1 MKLTFLVLAAGSILI
16 SASLLYLL
24 WVARA
29 RCGEF
34 ERLMGL
40 LHAEYRSGAVRNDY
54 AAFFHSLIPHYLN
67 RRLQQAGWQLRPRY
81 IMAPLFAGFVVVGF
95 ATISS
100 GPAGGGMAA
109 LALLGLSAGTLQICA
124 RRRMRALSEAM
135 PGFLEKVRQAIA
147 VGNSLPGALERAAT
161 NSSPVVAAA
170 MAATIR
176 RMHNGSGVAESLER
190 CAGEFDIYDLRL
202 LATAA
207 RTNLRFG
214 GSMTQIL
221 RNMIENVRRRT
232 AIERELRAS
241 TTQIRASA
249 WVLGMLPALVAAMV
263 MLSNRSYAR
272 WFWEKEAGHKMLVY
286 ALVSQFI
293 GVWLMR
299 IIARTRY

>member
-109 LALLGLSAGTLQICA
+109 LALRRTIRTAWARRTRRSGRRRRPTRTSPRTRPAPIRPRTRRARTLPRTRPAPTISA
-124 RRRMRALSEAM
+124 RRR
-135 PGFLEKVRQAIA
+135 PPI
-147 VGNSLPGALERAAT
+147 T
-161 NSSPVVAAA
+161 
-170 MAATIR
+170 
-176 RMHNGSGVAESLER
+176 
-190 CAGEFDIYDLRL
+190 
-202 LATAA
+202 
-207 RTNLRFG
+207 
-214 GSMTQIL
+214 
-221 RNMIENVRRRT
+221 RRRT
-232 AIERELRAS
+232 
-241 TTQIRASA
+241 
-249 WVLGMLPALVAAMV
+249 
-263 MLSNRSYAR
+263 
-272 WFWEKEAGHKMLVY
+272 
-286 ALVSQFI
+286 
-293 GVWLMR
+293 
-299 IIARTRY
+299 TR

>member
-1 MKLTFLVLAAGSILI
+1 MRLPFLVLAAGCMLV

-29 RCGEF
+29 RRDEF

-40 LHAEYRSGAVRNDY
+40 LQVEYSPSVVRNDY
-54 AAFFHSLIPHYLN
+54 AAFFHSLIPRGLN

-81 IMAPLFAGFVVVGF
+81 ITASFLACLVAVGF
-95 ATISS
+95 AIKFV

-109 LALLGLSAGTLQICA
+109 LAILGLGVGTLQICA

-147 VGNSLPGALERAAT
+147 VGNSLSGALERAAT
-161 NSSPVVAAA
+161 NSSPAVAAA

-190 CAGEFDIYDLRL
+190 CAGEFDIYDLHL

-214 GSMTQIL
+214 GSMTHIL
-221 RNMIENVRRRT
+221 RNIIENVRRRT

-272 WFWEKEAGHKMLVY
+272 WFWETEAGHKMIIY

-299 IIARTRY
+299 IVTRTRY